1 MECGTQAS
9 GLGLDIRRD
18 VSRPCDQAEGGAGVA
33 EGVMRAVPI
42 GMIIAGAEM
51 RDAQGGRE
59 GNRPRHVGGRSAVAQ
74 RANECLK
81 DRLRVLIEHGA
92 SERGVLVP
100 GTALRSASPQRL
112 WDGPQCSFGKRH
124 EIDWMTPAVHLL
136 APDRGRED
144 GHD

>member
-1 MECGTQAS
+1 
-9 GLGLDIRRD
+9 
-18 VSRPCDQAEGGAGVA
+18 
-33 EGVMRAVPI
+33 
-42 GMIIAGAEM
+42 M

-59 GNRPRHVGGRSAVAQ
+59 GNRPRHVAGRSAVAQ

-100 GTALRSASPQRL
+100 GTALRPASPQCL
-112 WDGPQCSFGKRH
+112 WNILQRPLGKRH
-124 EIDWMTPAVHLL
+124 EIDWMAPVIHLF
-136 APDRGRED
+136 AANRGSEH